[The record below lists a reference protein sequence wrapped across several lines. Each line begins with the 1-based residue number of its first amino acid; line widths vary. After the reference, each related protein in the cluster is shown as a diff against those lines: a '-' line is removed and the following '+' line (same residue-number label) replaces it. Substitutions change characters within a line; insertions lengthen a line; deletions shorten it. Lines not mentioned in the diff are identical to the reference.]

1 MRYLFVLVSLLSC
14 CAFASSP
21 GVAEEISGSYMEA
34 RTCQVYTGPCFAN
47 AEVNLTGKD
56 ALMAWSIEEGKKGGV
71 DISGL
76 SVVLVVAASDT
87 FAFEGVND
95 PKNMKSAILVDER
108 ATGEQREALVAFAKE
123 HAGKAGQN
131 VVRVDAS
138 PITMS
143 LNTGT
148 LSGNLQAGK
157 SVKLVT
163 RKAKKGDC
171 ICMNEVAYYP
181 PLTRVTN
188 FAAGVATEGEFS
200 GKGLGTSWSVPQS
213 RSAYM
218 GTFTYE

>member
-1 MRYLFVLVSLLSC
+1 MRHLFAAFSLIAIALAPSLI
-14 CAFASSP
+14 A
-21 GVAEEISGSYMEA
+21 AEEISGSYMEA

-56 ALMAWSIEEGKKGGV
+56 ALMAWNIEEGKKDGV
-71 DISGL
+71 DLAGL

-95 PKNMKSAILVDER
+95 PKSMKSAILVDDK
-108 ATGEQREALVAFAKE
+108 ATGEQKEALVAFAKE
-123 HAGKAGQN
+123 HAGRAGKN
-131 VVRVDAS
+131 VVRVDSS

-143 LNTGT
+143 LDTGS
-148 LSGNLQAGK
+148 LSGKLQAGK
-157 SVKLVT
+157 AVKLVT
-163 RKAKKGDC
+163 RKAKQGDC

-181 PLTRVTN
+181 PLTQVTH

-218 GTFTYE
+218 GTFTFE

>member
-1 MRYLFVLVSLLSC
+1 MRHLFAVLSLFAATIAPSFVL
-14 CAFASSP
+14 
-21 GVAEEISGSYMEA
+21 AEEISGSYMEA

-56 ALMAWSIEEGKKGGV
+56 ALMAWNIEEGKKDGV
-71 DISGL
+71 DLAGL

-95 PKNMKSAILVDER
+95 PKEMKSAILVDDK
-108 ATGEQREALVAFAKE
+108 ATAEQKEALVAFAKE
-123 HAGKAGQN
+123 HAGKAGKN
-131 VVRVDAS
+131 VVRVDSS

-143 LNTGT
+143 LDTGS

-163 RKAKKGDC
+163 RRAKKGDC
-171 ICMNEVAYYP
+171 ICMNEIEYYP
-181 PLTRVTN
+181 PLTQVTN
-188 FAAGVATEGEFS
+188 FAAGVATEGEFT
-200 GKGLGTSWSVPQS
+200 GKGLGTTWSVPQS

-218 GTFTYE
+218 GTFTFE

>member
-1 MRYLFVLVSLLSC
+1 MRHFFAVLSLFAAVIAPSLV
-14 CAFASSP
+14 A
-21 GVAEEISGSYMEA
+21 AEEISGSYMEA

-56 ALMAWSIEEGKKGGV
+56 ALMAWNIEEGKKGGV

-76 SVVLVVAASDT
+76 SVVMVVAASDT

-95 PKNMKSAILVDER
+95 PKSMKSAILVDEK
-108 ATGEQREALVAFAKE
+108 ASSEQREALIAFAKE
-123 HAGKAGQN
+123 HSGRAGKF
-131 VVRVDAS
+131 VVRVDSS

-143 LNTGT
+143 LDTGS
-148 LSGNLQAGK
+148 LSGKLQAGK
-157 SVKLVT
+157 SVKLIT

-181 PLTRVTN
+181 PLTRVSN
-188 FAAGVATEGEFS
+188 FAAGVATEGEFT
-200 GKGLGTSWSVPQS
+200 GKGLGTNWSVPQS

-218 GTFTYE
+218 GTFTFE

>member
-1 MRYLFVLVSLLSC
+1 MRHLFAALSLFAVVLAPSLV
-14 CAFASSP
+14 A
-21 GVAEEISGSYMEA
+21 AEEISGSYMEA

-56 ALMAWSIEEGKKGGV
+56 ALMAWNIEEGKKGGV
-71 DISGL
+71 DLAGL
-76 SVVLVVAASDT
+76 SVVMVVAASDT
-87 FAFEGVND
+87 FGFEGVND
-95 PKNMKSAILVDER
+95 PKSMKSAILVDDKASE
-108 ATGEQREALVAFAKE
+108 EQREALVAFAKE
-123 HAGKAGQN
+123 HAGRAGKN
-131 VVRVDAS
+131 VVRVDAA

-157 SVKLVT
+157 AVKLVT

-171 ICMNEVAYYP
+171 ICMNEIEYYP
-181 PLTRVTN
+181 PLTHVTN

-218 GTFTYE
+218 GTFTFE

>member
-1 MRYLFVLVSLLSC
+1 MRQLFATLSLIAVSLAPSLV
-14 CAFASSP
+14 A
-21 GVAEEISGSYMEA
+21 AEEISGSYMEA

-56 ALMAWSIEEGKKGGV
+56 ALMAWNIEEGTKGGV
-71 DISGL
+71 DLSGL

-95 PKNMKSAILVDER
+95 PKSMKSAILVDDKASE
-108 ATGEQREALVAFAKE
+108 EQREALIAFAKE
-123 HAGKAGQN
+123 HAGRAGKN
-131 VVRVDAS
+131 VVRIDSS
-138 PITMS
+138 PISMS
-143 LNTGT
+143 LDTGS
-148 LSGNLQAGK
+148 LQGNLKAGK
-157 SVKLVT
+157 AVKLVT

-181 PLTRVTN
+181 PLTQVTN
-188 FAAGVATEGEFS
+188 FAAGVATEGEFT

-218 GTFTYE
+218 GTFTFE

>member
-1 MRYLFVLVSLLSC
+1 MRHLFAILSLIA
-14 CAFASSP
+14 AFSLPSLGA
-21 GVAEEISGSYMEA
+21 AEEISGSYMEA

-56 ALMAWSIEEGKKGGV
+56 ALMAWNIKEGKKGGV

-76 SVVLVVAASDT
+76 SVVMVVAASDT

-95 PKNMKSAILVDER
+95 PKSMKSAILVDEK
-108 ATGEQREALVAFAKE
+108 ASNEQREALVAFAKE
-123 HAGKAGQN
+123 HSGRAGKY
-131 VVRVDAS
+131 VVRVDSS

-143 LNTGT
+143 LDTGS
-148 LSGNLQAGK
+148 LSGKLQAGK
-157 SVKLVT
+157 SVKLIT
-163 RKAKKGDC
+163 RTAKKGDC

-188 FAAGVATEGEFS
+188 FAAGVATEGEFT
-200 GKGLGTSWSVPQS
+200 GKGLGTNWSVPQS

-218 GTFTYE
+218 GTFAFE